1 MKITKVY
8 TRTGDKGMTSLVG
21 GVRINKSDIRLEAY
35 GTVDE
40 LSANLGMLASM
51 MKRSLQ
57 EGGDTLGIGEECRLV
72 VRVQNNLFNV
82 CTHLAT
88 DQSQTP
94 LYPSAHLADGEIELL
109 EDRIDSLMKK
119 LPERQGFILPGG
131 TPAACQAHICRTV
144 CRRAER
150 RIAALAE
157 VAQVGPEMQMYVNR
171 LSDYLFVLAKII
183 NFNGGESEILWENAC
198 K

>member
-8 TRTGDKGMTSLVG
+8 TRTGDKGTTSLVG
-21 GVRINKSDIRLEAY
+21 GVRIKKSSPRLEAY

-40 LSANLGMLASM
+40 LSAHLGLLIAMLP
-51 MKRSLQ
+51 
-57 EGGDTLGIGEECRLV
+57 EGTERDNII
-72 VRVQNNLFNV
+72 RVQNNLFNV

-94 LYPSAHLADGEIELL
+94 LYPSAHLAEGETEFL
-109 EDRIDSLMKK
+109 EQEVDRMMQL

-131 TPAACQAHICRTV
+131 TQAAAQAHVARTV

-157 VAQVGPEMQMYVNR
+157 EAEVGDDIQRYVNR

-183 NFNGGESEILWENAC
+183 NFNSGQTEIIWQNAC

>member
-8 TRTGDKGMTSLVG
+8 TRTGDKGQTSIVG
-21 GVRINKSDIRLEAY
+21 GIRMSKASERLEAY

-40 LSANLGMLASM
+40 LSSHLGLLASM
-51 MKRSLQ
+51 LK
-57 EGGDTLGIGEECRLV
+57 EGEYYDMIIRIQ
-72 VRVQNNLFNV
+72 RNLFNV
-82 CTHLAT
+82 CTNLAT

-94 LYPSAHLADGEIELL
+94 LYDSAKLAEGEIELL
-109 EDRIDSLMKK
+109 EKEVDRLMKL

-131 TPAACQAHICRTV
+131 TMTASQAHVCRTV

-150 RIAALAE
+150 RIVALSE
-157 VAQVGPEMQMYVNR
+157 KAQISPETLQYVNR

-183 NFNGGESEILWENAC
+183 NFNAGVSEIVWQNVC
-198 K
+198 R

>member
-8 TRTGDKGMTSLVG
+8 TKTGDKGMTSLVG
-21 GVRINKSDIRLEAY
+21 GIRIKKSDIRLEAY

-40 LSANLGMLASM
+40 LSAHLGLLAA
-51 MKRSLQ
+51 LLP
-57 EGGDTLGIGEECRLV
+57 EGNERTSIIRI
-72 VRVQNNLFNV
+72 QNNLFNV

-94 LYPSAHLADGEIELL
+94 LYPSAHLADGEVAFL
-109 EDRIDSLMKK
+109 ESEVDRMMAL

-131 TPAACQAHICRTV
+131 TQAAAQAHVARTV

-157 VAQVGPEMQMYVNR
+157 TAQVGEEMQQYINR
-171 LSDYLFVLAKII
+171 LSDYLFTLAKII
-183 NFNGGESEILWENAC
+183 NFNSGQAEIIWENAC

>member
-8 TRTGDKGMTSLVG
+8 TRTGDKGETSIVG
-21 GVRINKSDIRLEAY
+21 GIRMKKSSERLEAY

-40 LSANLGMLASM
+40 LSSHLGLLAAMLS
-51 MKRSLQ
+51 
-57 EGGDTLGIGEECRLV
+57 EGEHREMIIRI
-72 VRVQNNLFNV
+72 QKNLFNV
-82 CTHLAT
+82 CSNLAT

-94 LYPSAHLADGEIELL
+94 LYDSARLAEGEIELL
-109 EDRIDSLMKK
+109 EKEVDRMMAL

-131 TPAACQAHICRTV
+131 TQAAAQAHVCRTV

-150 RIAALAE
+150 QGWRLAALHPVDALDLK
-157 VAQVGPEMQMYVNR
+157 YLNR
-171 LSDYLFVLAKII
+171 LSDYFFVLARFFGFLD
-183 NFNGGESEILWENAC
+183 NVGENNWESN

>member
-8 TRTGDKGMTSLVG
+8 TRTGDKGTTSLVG
-21 GVRINKSDIRLEAY
+21 GVRIKKSSPRLEAY

-40 LSANLGMLASM
+40 LSAHLGLLAAMLP
-51 MKRSLQ
+51 
-57 EGGDTLGIGEECRLV
+57 EGTERDNII
-72 VRVQNNLFNV
+72 RVQNNLFNV

-94 LYPSAHLADGEIELL
+94 LYPSAHLAEGETEFL
-109 EDRIDSLMKK
+109 EQEVDRMMQL

-131 TPAACQAHICRTV
+131 TQAAAQAHVARTV

-157 VAQVGPEMQMYVNR
+157 EAEVGDDIQRYVNR

-183 NFNGGESEILWENAC
+183 NFNSGQTEIIWQNAC

>member
-8 TRTGDKGMTSLVG
+8 TRTGDQGETSLVG
-21 GVRINKSDIRLEAY
+21 GVRIKKSHIRLEAY

-40 LSANLGMLASM
+40 LSAHLGMLVAM
-51 MKRSLQ
+51 MKN
-57 EGGDTLGIGEECRLV
+57 GEEREFV
-72 VRVQNNLFNV
+72 IRVQNNLFNV

-94 LYPSAHLADGEIELL
+94 LYPSAHLADGEIAAL
-109 EDRIDSLMKK
+109 EQRIDNLMKQ
-119 LPERQGFILPGG
+119 LPERQGFVLPGG
-131 TPAACQAHICRTV
+131 VPAACQAHICRTV

-157 VAQVGPEMQMYVNR
+157 EAQIAPEMQQFVNR
-171 LSDYLFVLAKII
+171 LSVYLFVLAKII
-183 NFNGGESEILWENAC
+183 NFNEGKSEIVWQNVC

>member
-8 TRTGDKGMTSLVG
+8 TRTGDKGETSLVG
-21 GVRINKSDIRLEAY
+21 GVRIRKSDIRLEAY

-40 LSANLGMLASM
+40 LSAHLGMLVAM
-51 MKRSLQ
+51 L
-57 EGGDTLGIGEECRLV
+57 ETGEEHDFLI
-72 VRVQNNLFNV
+72 RVQNNLFNV

-88 DQSQTP
+88 DPSQTT

-109 EDRIDSLMKK
+109 EKRIDEIMHS

-131 TPAACQAHICRTV
+131 TTAASQAHICRTV

-157 VAQVGPEMQMYVNR
+157 VALTGAEIQRYVNR
-171 LSDYLFVLAKII
+171 LSDYLFVLAKKI
-183 NFNGGESEILWENAC
+183 NFNAEKSEIVWQNVC

>member
-1 MKITKVY
+1 MKITRVY
-8 TRTGDKGMTSLVG
+8 TKTGDKGTTSLVG
-21 GVRINKSDIRLEAY
+21 GVRIKKSDIRLEAY
-35 GTVDE
+35 GAVDE
-40 LSANLGMLASM
+40 LSAHLGMLAAM
-51 MKRSLQ
+51 LTDDDNRQ
-57 EGGDTLGIGEECRLV
+57 TIIRI
-72 VRVQNNLFNV
+72 QNNLFNV

-94 LYPSAHLADGEIELL
+94 LYPSAHLAEGETAFL
-109 EDRIDSLMKK
+109 EQEVDRLMAL

-131 TPAACQAHICRTV
+131 TQAAAQAHVARTV

-157 VAQVGPEMQMYVNR
+157 VATVGEEIQQYVNR

-183 NFNGGESEILWENAC
+183 NFNSGQDEIIWQNAC

>member
-8 TRTGDKGMTSLVG
+8 TRTGDKGTTSLIG
-21 GVRINKSDIRLEAY
+21 GVRIKKSDIRLEAY

-40 LSANLGMLASM
+40 LSSHLGLLASIM
-51 MKRSLQ
+51 EQGPERDLIIR
-57 EGGDTLGIGEECRLV
+57 T
-72 VRVQNNLFNV
+72 QNNLFCV
-82 CTHLAT
+82 GSHLAT

-94 LYPSAHLADGEIELL
+94 LYPSAQLPEGEIQLL
-109 EDRIDSLMKK
+109 EEKIDQMMAA
-119 LPERQGFILPGG
+119 LPEAQGFILPGG
-131 TPAACQAHICRTV
+131 CQAAAQAHVCRTV

-157 VAQVGPEMQMYVNR
+157 TAVVGEDIQRYVNR
-171 LSDYLFVLAKII
+171 LSDFLFVLAKII
-183 NFNGGESEILWENAC
+183 NFNVGQDEIIWKKAC

>member
-8 TRTGDKGMTSLVG
+8 TRTGDQGETSLVG
-21 GVRINKSDIRLEAY
+21 GVRIKKSHIRLEAY

-40 LSANLGMLASM
+40 LSAHLGMLVSM
-51 MKRSLQ
+51 MKQDDER
-57 EGGDTLGIGEECRLV
+57 DFIIRI
-72 VRVQNNLFNV
+72 QNNLFNV

-94 LYPSAHLADGEIELL
+94 LYPSAHLADGEIASIEQ
-109 EDRIDSLMKK
+109 RIDSLMKQ
-119 LPERQGFILPGG
+119 LPERQGFVLPGG
-131 TPAACQAHICRTV
+131 VPAACQAHICRTV

-157 VAQVGPEMQMYVNR
+157 EAQIAPEMQQYVNR

-183 NFNGGESEILWENAC
+183 NFNEGKSEIVWQNVC

>member
-1 MKITKVY
+1 MKITRVY
-8 TRTGDKGMTSLVG
+8 TRTGDKGETSLVG
-21 GVRINKSDIRLEAY
+21 GVRIKKSDIRLEAY

-40 LSANLGMLASM
+40 LSAQLGMLVSM
-51 MKRSLQ
+51 M
-57 EGGDTLGIGEECRLV
+57 EAGEERQMV
-72 VRVQNNLFNV
+72 VRVQNILFNV

-94 LYPSAHLADGEIELL
+94 LYPSARVPEEEVARL
-109 EDRIDSLMKK
+109 EERVNLLMKQ

-131 TPAACQAHICRTV
+131 CPAACQAHICRTV

-157 VAQVGPEMQMYVNR
+157 VATVGTEVQQYVNR

-183 NFNGGESEILWENAC
+183 NYNAGVSEVVWENAC

>member
-1 MKITKVY
+1 MKITRVY
-8 TRTGDKGMTSLVG
+8 TKTGDKGTTSLVG
-21 GVRINKSDIRLEAY
+21 GVRIKKSDIRLEAY

-40 LSANLGMLASM
+40 LSAHLGLLAAMLTDDDN
-51 MKRSLQ
+51 RQ
-57 EGGDTLGIGEECRLV
+57 TIIRI
-72 VRVQNNLFNV
+72 QNNLFNV

-94 LYPSAHLADGEIELL
+94 LYPSAHLAEGETAFL
-109 EDRIDSLMKK
+109 EQEVDRLMAL
-119 LPERQGFILPGG
+119 LPERQGFVLPGG
-131 TPAACQAHICRTV
+131 TQAAAQAHVARTV

-157 VAQVGPEMQMYVNR
+157 VATVGEEIQQYVNR

-183 NFNGGESEILWENAC
+183 NFNSGQDEIIWKNAC

>member
-8 TRTGDKGMTSLVG
+8 TRKGDNGTTSLVG
-21 GVRINKSDIRLEAY
+21 GVRIKKSDVRLEAY

-40 LSANLGMLASM
+40 LSAHLGMLVALMSEGSD
-51 MKRSLQ
+51 RS
-57 EGGDTLGIGEECRLV
+57 TVIRI
-72 VRVQNNLFNV
+72 QNNLFNV

-94 LYPSAHLADGEIELL
+94 LYPSAYLADGEVAFL
-109 EDRIDSLMKK
+109 EQEIDRLMGL

-131 TPAACQAHICRTV
+131 TQTAAQAHIARTV

-157 VAQVGPEMQMYVNR
+157 IATVGDEIQQYVNR

-183 NFNGGESEILWENAC
+183 NFNSGQSEIIWQNTC

>member
-8 TRTGDKGMTSLVG
+8 TKTGDQGETSIIG
-21 GVRINKSDIRLEAY
+21 GIRVKKSCERLEAY

-40 LSANLGMLASM
+40 LSSHLGLLASM
-51 MKRSLQ
+51 LP
-57 EGGDTLGIGEECRLV
+57 DGEDKDLIIRI
-72 VRVQNNLFNV
+72 QNNLFSV
-82 CTHLAT
+82 CSNLAT

-94 LYPSAHLADGEIELL
+94 LYDSARLPDGEIQVL
-109 EDRIDSLMKK
+109 EHKVDEIMKL

-131 TPAACQAHICRTV
+131 TQAAAQAHVCRTV

-150 RIAALAE
+150 RIVALSE
-157 VAQVGPEMQMYVNR
+157 VAQISPETLQYVNR
-171 LSDYLFVLAKII
+171 LSDYLFVLAKKI
-183 NFNGGESEILWENAC
+183 NFNTGVSEIIWQKVC